1 MWMLGINLKF
11 EGVRYVF
18 AFGKP
23 FKPLTHIDKR
33 HGKKK
38 WRKNRKTAI
47 MVAGVKTVRM
57 QGHWTF
63 RLKRS
68 VKNSLNTNKKYWL
81 YTLAS
86 FF

>member
-38 WRKNRKTAI
+38 
-47 MVAGVKTVRM
+47 VE
-57 QGHWTF
+57 
-63 RLKRS
+63 
-68 VKNSLNTNKKYWL
+68 KK
-81 YTLAS
+81 
-86 FF
+86 